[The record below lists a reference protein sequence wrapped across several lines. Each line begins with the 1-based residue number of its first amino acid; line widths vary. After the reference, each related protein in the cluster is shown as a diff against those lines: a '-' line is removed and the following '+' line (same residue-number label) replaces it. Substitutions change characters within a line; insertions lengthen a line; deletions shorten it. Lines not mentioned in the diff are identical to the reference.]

1 MKYNFLMILFLA
13 NLHADYIVNTTNDLE
28 LVNLDP
34 AKDFFYKKDYV
45 NAYTHFNNLF
55 LNNLENPEIN
65 YYLAKSA
72 IKLEKYGLANAAFD
86 RILINDPTNHII
98 RFEQAKLF
106 YIVKNKEM
114 AIYNIKELLEENI
127 SDNLRKEINS
137 YLDIIKN
144 NEKSYT
150 LEAVFLLSLN
160 RTDNANNAPNSK
172 YILPDF
178 TYLGEQGDSKV
189 MDTYHTQLVNLTLT
203 NRFENYDFFRIKN
216 SITYFNRTFM
226 NEKTENFELYSYKP
240 SFQIVNKNSLFFMGP
255 SFDRYQPGNTN
266 SQDYFDAVGLEM
278 GYFFDRYA
286 FDSSAYRFFY
296 RDDSFDDKNYTKY
309 QGRFRTFDILGFDY
323 SLKFYKD
330 LAFTSERADI
340 DKISLENI
348 LSYDI
353 NIQNDLSVEPS
364 FKYKLTNYDDESF
377 AFNSRRKDSLKE
389 YKIELQKDLKTFGLL
404 SLYVSYEDNDS
415 NHAEYDSNT
424 RNIGLT
430 YIKGFKW

>member
-1 MKYNFLMILFLA
+1 
-13 NLHADYIVNTTNDLE
+13 
-28 LVNLDP
+28 
-34 AKDFFYKKDYV
+34 
-45 NAYTHFNNLF
+45 
-55 LNNLENPEIN
+55 
-65 YYLAKSA
+65 
-72 IKLEKYGLANAAFD
+72 
-86 RILINDPTNHII
+86 
-98 RFEQAKLF
+98 
-106 YIVKNKEM
+106 
-114 AIYNIKELLEENI
+114 
-127 SDNLRKEINS
+127 
-137 YLDIIKN
+137 
-144 NEKSYT
+144 
-150 LEAVFLLSLN
+150 
-160 RTDNANNAPNSK
+160 
-172 YILPDF
+172 
-178 TYLGEQGDSKV
+178 
-189 MDTYHTQLVNLTLT
+189 
-203 NRFENYDFFRIKN
+203 
-216 SITYFNRTFM
+216 
-226 NEKTENFELYSYKP
+226 
-240 SFQIVNKNSLFFMGP
+240 MGP

-266 SQDYFDAVGLEM
+266 SQYYFDAVGLEM

-389 YKIELQKDLKTFGLL
+389 YKIELKKDLKSFGFLN
-404 SLYVSYEDNDS
+404 LYISYEDNDS
-415 NHAEYDSNT
+415 NHALYDTNT